1 MRTLTVASYNIHK
14 GLSSFNRKLTLPRL
28 RDHLHSLEADIVFL
42 QEVVGRNDRH
52 AERLASWPELP
63 QHQFLAEQMW
73 PGSAY
78 GMTAVY
84 DHGHHGNAILSR
96 FPIVSAEQEDIS
108 TNRVEQR
115 GLLHVELKL
124 PRTRTHVHCVCLHLG
139 LLKRSRARQ
148 LALVRDRLAR
158 LVPEH
163 APLIVAGDFND
174 WTREAT
180 PYFEALG
187 LKEAFETVR
196 GIPALTFP
204 ARLPLLPL
212 DRIYVR
218 GLSIRAVAVHRGR
231 TWARLSDHAPITAQ
245 LGWPR
250 DRV

>member
-14 GLSSFNRKLTLPRL
+14 GLGAFNRRLTLPVLRERL
-28 RDHLHSLEADIVFL
+28 RSLAADVVFL

-52 AERLASWPELP
+52 ARRHDAWPDLP
-63 QHQFLAEQMW
+63 QHQFLAEQVW

-84 DHGHHGNAILSR
+84 DHGHHGNAILTR

-139 LLKRSRARQ
+139 LLRRSRAVQ
-148 LALVRDRLAR
+148 LALVRERIER
-158 LVPEH
+158 LVPPE

-174 WTREAT
+174 WQRDAT
-180 PYFEALG
+180 PVFSALG
-187 LKEAFETVR
+187 LAEVFEQVR
-196 GIPALTFP
+196 GVPALTFP
-204 ARLPLLPL
+204 ARLPVLPL

-218 GLSIRAVAVHRGR
+218 GMGIRRVHVHHGAA
-231 TWARLSDHAPITAQ
+231 WARLSDHAPITAT
-245 LGWPR
+245 LHWPTGA
-250 DRV
+250 